1 MNKDEPF
8 WRKQNSA
15 HENKDLSVD
24 YNSRTDSNW
33 HTRVGNRHPG
43 HVVR

>member
-1 MNKDEPF
+1 MNKDVPF

-24 YNSRTDSNW
+24 YNSGSGGNW
-33 HTRVGNRHPG
+33 YTRVGNCYPG